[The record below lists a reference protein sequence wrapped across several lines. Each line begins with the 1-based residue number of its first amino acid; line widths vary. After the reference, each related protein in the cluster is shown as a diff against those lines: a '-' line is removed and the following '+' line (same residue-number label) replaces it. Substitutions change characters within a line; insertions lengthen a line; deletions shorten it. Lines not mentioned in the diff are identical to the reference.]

1 MIKCVK
7 ILLSGVIFLFPSSIS
22 RLFVNCFTGFF
33 IGKGVRIGFTL
44 MLCDRIKIAD
54 GCYIGHFN
62 LISSRN
68 FEMKENNKI
77 KHFNRIH
84 GRFDMIMYKCAWIN
98 SQNRITGL
106 HHISYSVPQFIM
118 GEPSV
123 IIMNHAFD
131 VTDSITLKKG
141 VLFAGSGSQVWTHAF
156 YMGKNRNV
164 RIDGAVEI
172 GERCYIGARSV
183 ICSGV
188 KLADAIVIGA
198 NTTVSKSLTQSGLY
212 VNQAL
217 RYIPFDADESIQK
230 LEELNCRVDK
240 NVYRKNI

>member
-77 KHFNRIH
+77 KHFNRIY

-106 HHISYSVPQFIM
+106 YHIVF
-118 GEPSV
+118 
-123 IIMNHAFD
+123 
-131 VTDSITLKKG
+131 
-141 VLFAGSGSQVWTHAF
+141 
-156 YMGKNRNV
+156 
-164 RIDGAVEI
+164 
-172 GERCYIGARSV
+172 
-183 ICSGV
+183 
-188 KLADAIVIGA
+188 
-198 NTTVSKSLTQSGLY
+198 
-212 VNQAL
+212 
-217 RYIPFDADESIQK
+217 
-230 LEELNCRVDK
+230 LNL
-240 NVYRKNI
+240 